1 MDFGA
6 LLHVAKKNSETTKDA
21 DGKYYSTKFAPPK
34 KESKDKKLSH
44 NIQKFLAKKEQ
55 EERER
60 QRLEKQKLDQL
71 MALRDEKSKNKI
83 KKMLKVTKSANKSVL
98 DDAVDM
104 DHTAVTREGG
114 EQPDQ
119 DDYGYVSN
127 EANAFYQ
134 KYIEKVK
141 DVKEDKQF
149 APSRPATRTDLNS
162 TKDRVK
168 AAIEREILERNMPHT
183 RVRTSTAAPK
193 LASALMTTGSLRKKD
208 LYDPEAEREME
219 EKKKREEEQQRRAKN
234 KKPPP
239 PVMDFQALLKLAEKK
254 QFEPVVVEVEPKKK
268 EPERLLTK
276 KERKEQEER
285 QKFMEE
291 RERRKKEMEKGGGKS
306 SAAAPPKAPERQ
318 KMEPNGRI
326 PKLNQSAAAP
336 KAPSSSSTASSSSKS
351 VDTKSATFKKPLNP
365 VSASSSSSQKSSH
378 PSSKMSSSP
387 AASKSTSSS
396 ARPLTNG
403 GTSSSSKDKP
413 SQKAYPPPSKL
424 SSSSSSSSKPN
435 SAASSKSALSQNGGT
450 SSKSALSQNGGKGS
464 YNGPTREFPPKDVKA
479 RTQQAP
485 AQTTRQFPPSDVR
498 RSNKPPERKP
508 QQPVKRRI
516 YDDDDEDEYDS
527 DLDDFIDDGPDGE
540 DYSQHIKA
548 IFGYDKSRYRD
559 IDEDDSGMESTFAQQ
574 MREEYVSKKI
584 GLMEDL
590 EDMRQEAEDKKRK
603 ASMKRKK
610 VH

>member
-6 LLHVAKKNSETTKDA
+6 LLHVAKKNSESTKGA

-60 QRLEKQKLDQL
+60 LRAEKEKREQL
-71 MALRDEKSKNKI
+71 LALRDEKSKNKI
-83 KKMLKVTKSANKSVL
+83 KKMLKVIKSANKSVL
-98 DDAVDM
+98 DDAVDTE
-104 DHTAVTREGG
+104 HTAVSREGG
-114 EQPDQ
+114 DQPDA
-119 DDYGYVSN
+119 DDYGYVST

-141 DVKEDKQF
+141 DVKEDKVF

-193 LASALMTTGSLRKKD
+193 LASAMTSGPTSGSLRKKD
-208 LYDPEAEREME
+208 LYDPEAEKEME
-219 EKKKREEEQQRRAKN
+219 EKKKREEEQQRRAKL
-234 KKPPP
+234 KKAAPP

-276 KERKEQEER
+276 KEKKEHEER
-285 QKFMEE
+285 QKFLEE
-291 RERRKKEMEKGGGKS
+291 RERRKREREKGEGKPG
-306 SAAAPPKAPERQ
+306 SAATVKAPERQ

-326 PKLNQSAAAP
+326 PKLNQSPAQKPPTASSVAAT
-336 KAPSSSSTASSSSKS
+336 PSSSSSKS
-351 VDTKSATFKKPLNP
+351 VDSKSTTFKKPLNP
-365 VSASSSSSQKSSH
+365 VPNSSQKGVSS
-378 PSSKMSSSP
+378 PKTSSSSP
-387 AASKSTSSS
+387 AQSSKSTSSS
-396 ARPLTNG
+396 VRPSSVNGSTASLKDRPLQ
-403 GTSSSSKDKP
+403 K
-413 SQKAYPPPSKL
+413 SQPTGKL
-424 SSSSSSSSKPN
+424 SASSSKP
-435 SAASSKSALSQNGGT
+435 SPAGGSKSALTQNG
-450 SSKSALSQNGGKGS
+450 SKGA
-464 YNGPTREFPPKDVKA
+464 YNGPTREFPPRDIKS
-479 RTQQAP
+479 RPQQP
-485 AQTTRQFPPSDVR
+485 AQTTRQFPPPDVR

-508 QQPVKRRI
+508 QQAVKRRI
-516 YDDDDEDEYDS
+516 YDDDDDEDEYDS
-527 DLDDFIDDGPDGE
+527 ELDDFIDDGPDGE

-559 IDEDDSGMESTFAQQ
+559 MDEDDSGMESSFAQQ

>member
-1 MDFGA
+1 MDFGP
-6 LLHVAKKNSETTKDA
+6 LLHVAKKNSEAVKDS
-21 DGKYYSTKFAPPK
+21 DGKYYSTKYAPPK

-55 EERER
+55 EEKER
-60 QRLEKQKLDQL
+60 LRLEKEKRDQL
-71 MALRDEKSKNKI
+71 LALRDEKSKNKI
-83 KKMLKVTKSANKSVL
+83 RKMLKVIKSANKSVL
-98 DDAVDM
+98 DDAVDN
-104 DHTAVTREGG
+104 DHTAVSREGG

-141 DVKEDKQF
+141 DVKEEKVF

-168 AAIEREILERNMPHT
+168 AAIEREIMERNQPHT
-183 RVRTSTAAPK
+183 RVRTSTSSTPK
-193 LASALMTTGSLRKKD
+193 LASALTSGATSGSLRKKD
-208 LYDPEAEREME
+208 VYDPEAEREME
-219 EKKKREEEQQRRAKN
+219 EKKKREEEQQKRAKN

-239 PVMDFQALLKLAEKK
+239 PALDFQSLLKLAEKK

-276 KERKEQEER
+276 KEKQELEER
-285 QKFMEE
+285 QRFMEE
-291 RERRKKEMEKGGGKS
+291 RERRKKERESGGTKPSATTKPKVPEK
-306 SAAAPPKAPERQ
+306 Q

-326 PKLNQSAAAP
+326 PKLNQSGAP
-336 KAPSSSSTASSSSKS
+336 KTTPPVIGKT
-351 VDTKSATFKKPLNP
+351 VETKSATFKKPLNP
-365 VSASSSSSQKSSH
+365 IASVGSNSSQKSTLP
-378 PSSKMSSSP
+378 PSK
-387 AASKSTSSS
+387 TSSS
-396 ARPLTNG
+396 ALPAKSQITGTRPITNG
-403 GTSSSSKDKP
+403 AGKPFLKDRPPQKTNLPGKSSSTVTNSSRPNSAPSSSK
-413 SQKAYPPPSKL
+413 
-424 SSSSSSSSKPN
+424 SS
-435 SAASSKSALSQNGGT
+435 LSQNG
-450 SSKSALSQNGGKGS
+450 SKAAYS
-464 YNGPTREFPPKDVKA
+464 GPTREFPPKDVKA
-479 RTQQAP
+479 RPQPAP
-485 AQTTRQFPPSDVR
+485 QTTRQFPPPDVR

-527 DLDDFIDDGPDGE
+527 ELDDFIDDGPEEE

-559 IDEDDSGMESTFAQQ
+559 IDEDDSGMESSFAQQ

-590 EDMRQEAEDKKRK
+590 EDMRQEAEEKKRK
-603 ASMKRKK
+603 AGIKRKK
-610 VH
+610 MH